1 MRYDFNTI
9 RSIPSNWDITSRIFA
24 FTKPLAD
31 SIIMAQQE
39 KKETVQCDDAQNF
52 LAAFVRADKKQK
64 NRPDRLSVGI
74 SIKNN
79 LVEV

>member
-1 MRYDFNTI
+1 
-9 RSIPSNWDITSRIFA
+9 
-24 FTKPLAD
+24 
-31 SIIMAQQE
+31 MAQQE

-52 LAAFVRADKKQK
+52 LAAFVRADKSKK
-64 NRPDRLSVGI
+64 NRPGRLSVGI